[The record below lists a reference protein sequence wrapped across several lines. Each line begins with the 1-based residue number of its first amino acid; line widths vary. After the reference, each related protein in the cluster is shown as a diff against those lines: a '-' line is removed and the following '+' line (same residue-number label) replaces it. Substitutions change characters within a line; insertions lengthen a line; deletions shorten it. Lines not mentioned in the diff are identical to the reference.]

1 MLFHY
6 RQVPIPR
13 PSRIIGSILIK
24 RSLSKNANYITTP
37 IFYVNAKP
45 HLGHFYSMTLADV
58 QNRWTKFNNRESF
71 FTTGTDE
78 HGLKVQLAA
87 EKAGLPPKEFCDG
100 LSQKFKDLAS
110 IGEIDYDRFIRTT
123 DPDHIKAVTSF
134 WNAMQSTGCIYEG
147 QHSGWYSIS
156 DEAFYTE
163 TDIEDVVDEKT
174 GSKKMVSKETG
185 SEVNFQSEDNYFF
198 KIGEFQDSLIE
209 FYRGHPDFVQPHK
222 YYEQV
227 MHELTSEK
235 LPDLSISRPASRL
248 KWGIAI
254 PHNDDQKMYV
264 WFDALVNYIT
274 SLGYPKVTDSITP
287 ATHLVGKDITRF
299 HCIYWPIFLMAAKL
313 PMPKRIVVHG
323 HWLMDGRKMSKSRGN
338 VADPVDISAYYDA
351 DALRLFMLRNATLT
365 SDCDYS
371 EVKVFDTRNEFIDK
385 FCNMVMRGLSKSFNY
400 ERSLSLVKSSSVDTL
415 MNELESEDTVKKDVT
430 DLFDTV
436 NRLPTNIDKNVT
448 NFVMPPAL
456 EQIWDISRR
465 ANLLFEKYKPW
476 ELKEK
481 STNADAVNK
490 INFVKRTL
498 IVFAAVDSM
507 RCVFILLQCFAPRY
521 AKKLLDTLH
530 VSQERRS
537 LEYARIGADLDYAKG
552 VKIKKH
558 GSVPILKVELRK

>member
-1 MLFHY
+1 MLFNH
-6 RQVPIPR
+6 QEVLV
-13 PSRIIGSILIK
+13 SRTSRFIGSLTIK
-24 RSLSKNANYITTP
+24 RCLSKNANYITTP

-58 QNRWTKFNNRESF
+58 QNRWMKFNNRETF

-87 EKAGLPPKEFCDG
+87 QKAGLPPKQFCDG
-100 LSQKFKDLAS
+100 LSQKFKDLAR
-110 IGEIDYDRFIRTT
+110 IGEIEYDRFIRTT

-134 WNAMQSTGCIYEG
+134 WNVVQKTGCIYEG

-156 DEAFYTE
+156 DEAFYTD
-163 TDIEDVVDEKT
+163 TDIEEAVDGKT
-174 GSKKMVSKETG
+174 GKKMMVSKETG
-185 SEVNFQSEDNYFF
+185 SEVIFQSEDNYFF
-198 KIGEFQDSLIE
+198 RISEFQDSLIK
-209 FYRGHPDFVQPHK
+209 FYNSHPDFVQPQK
-222 YYEQV
+222 YYDQV

-235 LPDLSISRPASRL
+235 LPDLSISRPSSRL
-248 KWGIAI
+248 EWGIKV
-254 PHNDDQKMYV
+254 PNNDDQKMYV

-274 SLGYPKVTDSITP
+274 SLGYPEVTDNLTP
-287 ATHLVGKDITRF
+287 ASHLVGKDITRF

-351 DALRLFMLRNATLT
+351 DALRLFMMRNATLT

-400 ERSLSLVKSSSVDTL
+400 ENSLSLIKKSSLKGISEHMEPD
-415 MNELESEDTVKKDVT
+415 EYLEKDVT

-436 NRLPTNIDKNVT
+436 NGLPSSIDADVS
-448 NFVMPPAL
+448 NFIMPPAL

-465 ANLLFEKYKPW
+465 ANMLFEKYKPW

-481 STNADAVNK
+481 VTNSDAVNSA
-490 INFVKRTL
+490 NLNRRTL

-507 RCVFILLQCFAPRY
+507 RCVFILLQCFAPLY

-530 VSQERRS
+530 VSKDRRS
-537 LEYARIGADLDYAKG
+537 LKYARIGADLDYAKD

-558 GSVPILKVELRK
+558 GSVPIVKVDLRK